1 MNENNSNI
9 KSSYIWREE
18 EEKKNKVYQ
27 YFEGQR
33 KEKQIA
39 VDRDIGDINRG
50 QYEDQDS
57 SVVHNKSAESKKAL
71 RETVQM
77 IGDLF
82 EKPYFAHIKTCGNDG
97 SVAST
102 TDFLLS
108 NCPELEKTIPI
119 SDSIFLLPF
128 KKDTNKPLFDKLFH
142 AYQAK
147 NGEHFY
153 DDSGQEH
160 CPTLICND
168 EIKNAQLLNVALLY
182 SENEKAGD
190 IVDSDEILLQKLS
203 QNRENPEFRNIISTL
218 QQMQFDIIQTSKDAD
233 FAVQGCA
240 GSGKSQI
247 MLHRLFFFRDV
258 FSNEN
263 WSKTLLITPTELF
276 RHYSADLIRQYNL
289 TSITDM
295 SIADLYRSL
304 IEFYDPSFKN
314 RQYLFEMT
322 EEYLPDEFLREVYS
336 EENIQKID
344 TEIKKS
350 IFNIVSNA
358 CQLLAIDIPEK
369 VDIALVN
376 ELVEKLD
383 AEIKRIESSEANKQ
397 KTFTDV
403 ENEIKQSEL
412 ISQVKENSALL
423 ENLQAKLDDQ
433 LERKRI
439 FEERSKSF
447 DEIKKEKA
455 TWIQQR
461 KIKELNLRR
470 ELAECEAIPKEKL
483 TYGIPG
489 RYAQLLF
496 DIKDFTEGKT
506 YREDEEYL
514 QYLNEYYNNE
524 ENSLLEL
531 IGTQPADRY
540 RRLLE
545 SDVNDISNRIE
556 ILRKEIASSQEII
569 EKFKLEANSNAEDEK
584 NDSAAKA
591 DYTRARY
598 LLQRIETR
606 IFEEEVWN
614 TIKPLKEKYEIQATQ
629 TQVDGNKKTTSRI
642 LYKSDLLFYLK
653 IYMQLYPRNLIPEY
667 RLICIDEGQD
677 LHSSEY
683 SVLRELYPDAK
694 FNIFGD
700 TAQTLHAGCG
710 VNNWK
715 KDAGVKTV
723 FSLNKNYRN
732 EPEIVEFCNQKFDA
746 AMEYIGQ
753 ADNADAFPMEISS
766 TVELKDI
773 MGRVLESASTAQKVT
788 LIVKDKAMFHSLCQE
803 SGFGEQY
810 FEFLDTNSSIPSQKK
825 VNCYTIYAA
834 KGLEFS
840 RVLVYSK
847 EMSRGQKI
855 VACTRATERLYY
867 YE

>member
-1 MNENNSNI
+1 MNENI

-18 EEKKNKVYQ
+18 EEKKTRVYQ
-27 YFEGQR
+27 YLEDERRERQW
-33 KEKQIA
+33 A
-39 VDRDIGDINRG
+39 VDRDISDINRG
-50 QYEDQDS
+50 QYEEQDA
-57 SVVHNKSAESKKAL
+57 SVVYNKSTGSKKAL
-71 RETVQM
+71 QETMQM
-77 IGDLF
+77 IEDLY
-82 EKPYFAHIKTCGNDG
+82 EKPYFAHIKTRSNNGNM
-97 SVAST
+97 
-102 TDFLLS
+102 DFLLS
-108 NCPELEKTIPI
+108 DCPELSAIKMI
-119 SDSIFLLPF
+119 SDDLCIFPF
-128 KKDTNKPLFDKLFH
+128 INEHDRPLFAELFH
-142 AYQAK
+142 VYQSRD
-147 NGEHFY
+147 GESFY
-153 DDSGQEH
+153 DKAGQEH

-168 EIKNAQLLNVALLY
+168 EVKNERLLNVSLLY
-182 SENEKAGD
+182 SENEKTGD

-295 SIADLYRSL
+295 SIADLYRHL
-304 IEFYDPSFKN
+304 IESFDPSFKN

-336 EENIQKID
+336 EENIRKID
-344 TEIKKS
+344 TEIKNS
-350 IFNIVSNA
+350 IFNFVSNA
-358 CQLLAIDIPEK
+358 CRLLSNEIPEK
-369 VDIALVN
+369 IDIALVK
-376 ELVEKLD
+376 ELIEQLD
-383 AEIKRIESSEANKQ
+383 AEIKKIESSESNRQAS
-397 KTFTDV
+397 FTD
-403 ENEIKQSEL
+403 IDKKTKQSEL
-412 ISQVKENSALL
+412 SSQVKENTELL
-423 ENLQAKLDDQ
+423 GNLQAELENQ
-433 LERKRI
+433 LEQMRI
-439 FEERSKSF
+439 FEERSNSF
-447 DEIKKEKA
+447 DEIKKERT

-461 KIKELNLRR
+461 NIKELNMRR

-483 TYGIPG
+483 TYDIPS

-496 DIKDFTEGKT
+496 NIKDFTEGET
-506 YREDEEYL
+506 YQKDEDYL

-540 RRLLE
+540 RRRLE
-545 SDVNDISNRIE
+545 SSVNGISNRIE
-556 ILRKEIASSQEII
+556 TLRKEIASSQEQI
-569 EKFKLEANSNAEDEK
+569 EKLELEANSDSEFEK
-584 NDSAAKA
+584 SDSAAKA

-614 TIKPLKEKYEIQATQ
+614 TIKPLKEKYGIQVTQ
-629 TQVDGNKKTTSRI
+629 TQDDGNKKTTSRI

-700 TAQTLHAGCG
+700 TTQTLHESCG
-710 VNNWK
+710 VNNWE
-715 KDAGVKTV
+715 KDAGVKRV

-746 AMEYIGQ
+746 AMEYIGK
-753 ADNADAFPMEISS
+753 ADNADAFPMELASVI
-766 TVELKDI
+766 ELKDI
-773 MGRVLESASTAQKVT
+773 LGRVLESVSTAQKAT
-788 LIVKDKAMFHSLCQE
+788 IIVKDRATFQDLCKE

-810 FEFLDTNSSIPSQKK
+810 FEFLDTNSSTPNPKK
-825 VNCYTIYAA
+825 INCYTIYAA